1 MAKLINEVGNVY
13 GYLTVKSRA
22 EDWINPSG
30 KKRVQWNC
38 VCRCGREIIVLGE
51 SLRKGRTKSC
61 GKCGLNT
68 ENREKTSDKLC
79 EELIGKEFGFL
90 EVLSAGDYET
100 TSDGKRRR
108 KVICKCKLC
117 ENIIQ
122 IRTNYLKSGD
132 VESCGCLKKSRG
144 EIFVE
149 KYLKD
154 KNYSYKK
161 EFIFKDLQDKLPL
174 RFDFV
179 IFQNNNVLA
188 CIEIQGSQHYNELN
202 GWYNLDIIRHDK
214 MKQEYCLNNNYP
226 LIILDYSLGQS
237 KTNFEEWKD
246 QIERV
251 LKNDL

>member
-1 MAKLINEVGNVY
+1 MAKLKDEVGNVY

-38 VCRCGREIIVLGE
+38 VCRCGKELIVLGE
-51 SLRKGRTKSC
+51 SLRNGRTKSC
-61 GKCGLNT
+61 GECGLRT
-68 ENREKTSDKLC
+68 ENREKASDKLC
-79 EELIGKEFGFL
+79 EEMIGKQFGFL
-90 EVLSAGDYET
+90 EVLSAGDYEI

-122 IRTNYLKSGD
+122 IRTNYLKSGNI
-132 VESCGCLKKSRG
+132 ESCGCLKKSRG
-144 EIFVE
+144 EIYIE
-149 KYLKD
+149 NYLKD
-154 KNYSYKK
+154 NNYQYKK
-161 EFIFKDLQDKLPL
+161 EFIFNDLQDKLPL

-179 IFQNNNVLA
+179 IFRKDKVVA
-188 CIEIQGSQHYNELN
+188 CIEIQGSQHYDKNN
-202 GWYNLDIIRHDK
+202 GWYNPDIIRHDK
-214 MKQEYCLNNNYP
+214 MKQEYCFAKNYP

-237 KTNFEEWKD
+237 KTNFEEWKN

-251 LKNDL
+251 INNEL